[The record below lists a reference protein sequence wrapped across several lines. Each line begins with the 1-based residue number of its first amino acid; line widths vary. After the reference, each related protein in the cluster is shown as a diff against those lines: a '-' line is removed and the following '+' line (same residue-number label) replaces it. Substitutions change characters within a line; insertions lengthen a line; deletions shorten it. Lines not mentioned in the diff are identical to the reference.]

1 MASNPEERRPERQRR
16 TQRRDVAGTGG
27 ESTGGEGTGG
37 EGPGLEHAT
46 TADTDREPPS
56 TTHSRRATIR
66 RATILRATWYKV
78 LTLAHQEAVNIVLLT
93 AGAVLYAAA
102 FDLFLVPSNVAPG
115 GLGGLTLVI
124 THYLPWPN
132 GVVLFVLNI
141 PLLLLGAWQLGGP
154 PFLARTLYVVTTVFI
169 GIDVLAPYLPHEGA
183 SHDPLLNAL
192 YGGAVTGIAGGLVI
206 RAHGNIGGTGILS
219 RVLQRR
225 SGIPMGQVYMVTDG
239 IIVLLMGAVFGWD
252 RALYSLVALFI
263 NGLATDYATEGPSI
277 VRTVFIV
284 TDQPENVA
292 AALQMRMHTG
302 VTAWRGEGMYSRG
315 ERTVLFCTVNR
326 TEVREL
332 TRIVREIDHNGF
344 LVVGQGHRARGGTI
358 GKSDSPG

>member
-1 MASNPEERRPERQRR
+1 MASDPEDRGPLGPEGTPSMRREAAGSEAAGDVIERTP
-16 TQRRDVAGTGG
+16 
-27 ESTGGEGTGG
+27 STG
-37 EGPGLEHAT
+37 
-46 TADTDREPPS
+46 ADRS
-56 TTHSRRATIR
+56 AGRGSGAV
-66 RATILRATWYKV
+66 LRATWRKV
-78 LTLAHQEAVNIVLLT
+78 LMLARKEGANGILLT
-93 AGAVLYAAA
+93 IGALLYAGA

-132 GVVLFVLNI
+132 GLVLFVLNI

-154 PFLARTLYVVTTVFI
+154 PFLARTLYVVTAVFI
-169 GIDVLAPYLPHEGA
+169 GIDVLAPYLPHDGA

-206 RAHGNIGGTGILS
+206 RAHGNIGGTGILG

-225 SGIPMGQVYMVTDG
+225 TGIPMGQVYMMTDG
-239 IIVLLMGAVFGWD
+239 IIVALMGVVFGWE

-315 ERTVLFCTVNR
+315 ERTVLFCTINR

>member
-1 MASNPEERRPERQRR
+1 MASDPESR
-16 TQRRDVAGTGG
+16 TTGG
-27 ESTGGEGTGG
+27 PESARSP
-37 EGPGLEHAT
+37 GPGNG
-46 TADTDREPPS
+46 
-56 TTHSRRATIR
+56 RATIASSGAVDTGPVKETPEFTTTAAGR
-66 RATILRATWYKV
+66 TGSVLRATRRKV
-78 LTLAHQEAVNIVLLT
+78 ITLARQEGVNVILLT
-93 AGAVLYAAA
+93 AGALLYAAA

-141 PLLLLGAWQLGGP
+141 PLLLIGAWQLGGP
-154 PFLARTLYVVTTVFI
+154 PFLARTLYVVTAVFI
-169 GIDVLAPYLPHEGA
+169 GIDALAPYLPREGA

-206 RAHGNIGGTGILS
+206 RARGNIGGTGILS

-225 SGIPMGQVYMVTDG
+225 SGIPMGQVYMMTDG
-239 IIVLLMGAVFGWD
+239 IIVVLMGAVFGWD
-252 RALYSLVALFI
+252 RALYSLVALFV

-284 TDQPENVA
+284 TDRPEEVA

-302 VTAWRGEGMYSRG
+302 VTAWRAEGMYSRG
-315 ERTVLFCTVNR
+315 ERTVLFCTINR

-332 TRIVREIDHNGF
+332 TGIVRETDHEGF

>member
-1 MASNPEERRPERQRR
+1 MA
-16 TQRRDVAGTGG
+16 
-27 ESTGGEGTGG
+27 
-37 EGPGLEHAT
+37 
-46 TADTDREPPS
+46 REPHNLDTQAGEALPRS
-56 TTHSRRATIR
+56 QASGGLAVRT
-66 RATILRATWYKV
+66 LRASV
-78 LTLAHQEAVNIVLLT
+78 ALLRHEGANLVLLT
-93 AGAVLYAAA
+93 AGALLYAAA

-115 GLGGLTLVI
+115 GIGGLTLVV
-124 THYLPWPN
+124 TRFVPLPN
-132 GVVLFVLNI
+132 GIVLFALNI
-141 PLLLLGAWQLGGP
+141 PLLLLGAVQLGGP
-154 PFLARTLYVVTTVFI
+154 PFLARTLYVVTATFI
-169 GIDVLAPYLPHEGA
+169 GIDVLAPYLPHAGA
-183 SHDPLLNAL
+183 SHDVLLNSL

-206 RAHGNIGGTGILS
+206 RAHGNIGGTGILG

-225 SGIPMGQVYMVTDG
+225 TGIPMGQVYMLTDG
-239 IIVLLMGAVFGWD
+239 LIVVLMGAVFGWE

-302 VTAWRGEGMYSRG
+302 VTAWRGEGMYSRE
-315 ERTVLFCTVNR
+315 ERTVLFCTINR

-358 GKSDSPG
+358 GKSDSAG

>member
-1 MASNPEERRPERQRR
+1 MDA
-16 TQRRDVAGTGG
+16 TGDSG
-27 ESTGGEGTGG
+27 QAHDA
-37 EGPGLEHAT
+37 GPGLVP
-46 TADTDREPPS
+46 RS
-56 TTHSRRATIR
+56 WSRLVKGARSEGGNL
-66 RATILRATWYKV
+66 ILMTV
-78 LTLAHQEAVNIVLLT
+78 
-93 AGAVLYAAA
+93 GALLYAAA

-132 GVVLFVLNI
+132 GAVLFVLNI

-154 PFLARTLYVVTTVFI
+154 PFLARTLYVVTAVFI
-169 GIDVLAPYLPHEGA
+169 GIDVLAPYLPHDGA

-225 SGIPMGQVYMVTDG
+225 TGIPMGQVYMMTDG
-239 IIVLLMGAVFGWD
+239 IIVALMGVVFGWE

-315 ERTVLFCTVNR
+315 ERTVLFCTINR

>member
-1 MASNPEERRPERQRR
+1 MRPDPEQRSAEESKGAASAS
-16 TQRRDVAGTGG
+16 V
-27 ESTGGEGTGG
+27 
-37 EGPGLEHAT
+37 GLEPDA
-46 TADTDREPPS
+46 PPS
-56 TTHSRRATIR
+56 ASRTA
-66 RATILRATWYKV
+66 AVLRATRRKLIALFRQEGANVV
-78 LTLAHQEAVNIVLLT
+78 LMSV
-93 AGAVLYAAA
+93 GALLYAAA

-124 THYLPWPN
+124 THYLPLPN
-132 GVVLFVLNI
+132 GIVLFVLNI
-141 PLLLLGAWQLGGP
+141 PLLLIGAWQLGGP
-154 PFLARTLYVVTTVFI
+154 PFLARTLYVVTAVFI
-169 GIDVLAPYLPHEGA
+169 GIDALAPYLPHEGA

-192 YGGAVTGIAGGLVI
+192 YGGALTGIAGGLVI

-225 SGIPMGQVYMVTDG
+225 TGIPMGQVYMVTDG
-239 IIVLLMGAVFGWD
+239 IIVALMGAAFGWD
-252 RALYSLVALFI
+252 RALYSLVALFV

-277 VRTVFIV
+277 IRTVFIV
-284 TDQPENVA
+284 TDRPEDIA

-315 ERTVLFCTVNR
+315 ERTVLFCTINR

-332 TRIVREIDHNGF
+332 TGIVREIDHKGF

-358 GKSDSPG
+358 GKSNSPG